1 MEIKSSLTKE
11 KTEEGEEKD
20 PLDDSM
26 RISTITALARAI
38 HEQSLAHR
46 RFRQNNNGGTFTV

>member
-1 MEIKSSLTKE
+1 MEIKSGLTKE

-46 RFRQNNNGGTFTV
+46 RFR

>member
-1 MEIKSSLTKE
+1 MEIKSGLTKE
-11 KTEEGEEKD
+11 KTEEGEKD

-46 RFRQNNNGGTFTV
+46 RFRQNNNGGAFSV